1 MKKRHDISATI
12 SSSFLLV
19 VSFALFTPYAK
30 AQAEIKCEMIAFVT
44 DPDSVVE
51 LRSGPGKQHPV
62 VKVIPKDPGR
72 STFSIVGSDN
82 GWLKVTSV
90 NDSGLPSKKIF
101 SGVGWALASDL
112 AVTELRQYYR
122 VFELPSET
130 SPRIDISLFD
140 AILPLK
146 GCKDRWVKVQLPVT
160 GTGTASTPGSG
171 WLPDGSW
178 CGDPA
183 YDCET

>member
-1 MKKRHDISATI
+1 MKNHHYILANIKVIFPLLI
-12 SSSFLLV
+12 LFSSL
-19 VSFALFTPYAK
+19 TPYVG
-30 AQAEIKCEMIAFVT
+30 AQTETKCEMIAFVT

-130 SPRIDISLFD
+130 SPRIDVSLFD
-140 AILPLK
+140 AILPLE
-146 GCKDRWVKVQLPVT
+146 GCKDRWVKVRLPTT
-160 GTGTASTPGSG
+160 GTGTASTLRSG

-178 CGDPA
+178 CGNPE